1 MAPMSSGFVMGP
13 AIVIGYTYRLQIE
26 TEAPVFPEGTAL
38 LAHVRLKPSSLNL
51 LAALSS
57 AAGTLLR
64 RSDYLLEIMIPADA
78 TAQMQPGTVMFDLV
92 RTDLDPPLHL
102 GFSLEIPVQ
111 LPVTRGV
118 L

>member
-1 MAPMSSGFVMGP
+1 
-13 AIVIGYTYRLQIE
+13 
-26 TEAPVFPEGTAL
+26 
-38 LAHVRLKPSSLNL
+38 
-51 LAALSS
+51 
-57 AAGTLLR
+57 
-64 RSDYLLEIMIPADA
+64 MIPADA